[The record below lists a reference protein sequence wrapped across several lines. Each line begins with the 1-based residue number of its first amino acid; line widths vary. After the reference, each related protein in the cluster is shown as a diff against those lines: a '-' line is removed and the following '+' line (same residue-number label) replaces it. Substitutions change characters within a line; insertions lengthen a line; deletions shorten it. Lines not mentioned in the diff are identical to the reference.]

1 MMGLIMWVTMFFPT
15 LQLVWV
21 ALIPVCGGHLQ
32 SESLGAFP
40 ELQDSIKKYL
50 QYFAG
55 EPVPP
60 MGAHRMRR
68 RTTTVVCFRPLG
80 FCKVGC
86 SFYSEG

>member
-40 ELQDSIKKYL
+40 ELQDSIRKYL

-55 EPVPP
+55 EPVAP
-60 MGAHRMRR
+60 MGG
-68 RTTTVVCFRPLG
+68 TPDEEEEDDDD
-80 FCKVGC
+80 
-86 SFYSEG
+86 EGDDNE